1 MSIKYYDKSGATPQ
15 EKLLAGISPV
25 DQVLSGTSKNAISNK
40 AVYNALKEKIE
51 VTIDHLVYFYN
62 KSEVYNKEEVRALI
76 GAIDTLT
83 MEVVSSLPVS
93 DISTTT
99 IYLLKP
105 SGSSVYDEYV
115 YINNAWVKI
124 GTTDMDLSGYMT
136 TAAFNLAI
144 ADYYTKAEI
153 DAMIAD
159 YYTKDEIDDILEN
172 YDSGQ
177 FVGTTAEW
185 NALPLADKVQYTT
198 AIFTD
203 DEDYVGNIVD
213 AVTDGEMS
221 AVTSNAVYD
230 ITNNPYPRGYAEI
243 TVSNN
248 ETYGDALTR
257 LYNAADLSKVTC
269 QSKLVHLYVN
279 GSMEIMTIRNIVP
292 GSNYLRFYSIVESQ
306 QGNVTIYNVAPA
318 SSGSTAYHI
327 KLTTGDNQITNDA
340 TVVITD
346 GRSLRIVY

>member
-1 MSIKYYDKSGATPQ
+1 MSIKYYDKSGESPQ

-25 DQVLSGTSKNAISNK
+25 DAILSGTSKNAIQNK
-40 AVYNALKEKIE
+40 AVFNALKEKIE
-51 VTIDHLVYFYN
+51 VTVDHLVYFYN

-185 NALPLADKVQYTT
+185 NALSLAEKVQYTT

-203 DEDYVGNIVD
+203 DDDYVGNIVD

-221 AVTSNAVYD
+221 AVTSNAVFDALALKFDATKLQYGITD
-230 ITNNPYPRGYAEI
+230 ASAAKTDGNVSFQSPFADANYIVFLCPFNENANIAWSTSVISKTASGFVFESKYFTNNVWTSYYRAI
-243 TVSNN
+243 FWI
-248 ETYGDALTR
+248 AI
-257 LYNAADLSKVTC
+257 
-269 QSKLVHLYVN
+269 HL
-279 GSMEIMTIRNIVP
+279 
-292 GSNYLRFYSIVESQ
+292 
-306 QGNVTIYNVAPA
+306 
-318 SSGSTAYHI
+318 
-327 KLTTGDNQITNDA
+327 
-340 TVVITD
+340 
-346 GRSLRIVY
+346 

>member
-1 MSIKYYDKSGATPQ
+1 
-15 EKLLAGISPV
+15 
-25 DQVLSGTSKNAISNK
+25 
-40 AVYNALKEKIE
+40 
-51 VTIDHLVYFYN
+51 
-62 KSEVYNKEEVRALI
+62 
-76 GAIDTLT
+76 
-83 MEVVSSLPVS
+83 
-93 DISTTT
+93 
-99 IYLLKP
+99 
-105 SGSSVYDEYV
+105 VYDEYV

-136 TAAFNLAI
+136 TAAFSLAI

-153 DAMIAD
+153 DAMLAD

-185 NALPLADKVQYTT
+185 NALSLAEKVQYTT

-203 DEDYVGNIVD
+203 DDDYVGNIVD